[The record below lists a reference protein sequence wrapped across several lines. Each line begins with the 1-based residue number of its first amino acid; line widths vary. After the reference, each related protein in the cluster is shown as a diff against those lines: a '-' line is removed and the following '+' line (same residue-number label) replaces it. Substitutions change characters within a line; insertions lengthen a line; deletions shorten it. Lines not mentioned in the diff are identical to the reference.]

1 MREKFILVVTAV
13 VAIGIFAL
21 PSTISLFAGQ
31 HAWYNISDVGNE
43 VPCEKCHADVAEE
56 MKKITGPH
64 TGETGHGRFK
74 CDYCHRT
81 FDLNDYGGLPS
92 QNINQSIFSRYYYT
106 YASGDG
112 TGAQPGVEAHAAST
126 VPCMYCHSGEDE
138 GGIGTHGSFT
148 SNCCLCHHDGDSDHY
163 YHGNR
168 FYDGGASPEKCECIK
183 CHPVSGDYVLYVPP
197 AGGFN
202 LTANSSDTG
211 KLAAHKAFVFDAI
224 GNPDMEDA
232 NEACIACHTGI
243 PVRITWTHAYSLEFN
258 ASYDRGLLLPPT
270 HFNTSNYNT
279 NGTVVAVSYGNWSGG
294 ANVGDWPSGN
304 ITIWG

>member
-1 MREKFILVVTAV
+1 MKIMREKLVLVVTAV

-56 MKKITGPH
+56 MEKITGPH

-81 FDLNDYGGLPS
+81 FDLNDYGPEPN

-138 GGIGTHGSFT
+138 GGKGTHGTFT
-148 SNCCLCHHDGDSDHY
+148 SNCCLCHHDGDDDHY
-163 YHGNR
+163 
-168 FYDGGASPEKCECIK
+168 
-183 CHPVSGDYVLYVPP
+183 
-197 AGGFN
+197 
-202 LTANSSDTG
+202 
-211 KLAAHKAFVFDAI
+211 
-224 GNPDMEDA
+224 
-232 NEACIACHTGI
+232 
-243 PVRITWTHAYSLEFN
+243 
-258 ASYDRGLLLPPT
+258 
-270 HFNTSNYNT
+270 
-279 NGTVVAVSYGNWSGG
+279 
-294 ANVGDWPSGN
+294 
-304 ITIWG
+304 

>member
-1 MREKFILVVTAV
+1 MREKLVLVVTAV

-64 TGETGHGRFK
+64 TGETGYERMK
-74 CDYCHRT
+74 CGYCHRLPPIWRRNQT
-81 FDLNDYGGLPS
+81 FEN
-92 QNINQSIFSRYYYT
+92 YT

-112 TGAQPGVEAHAAST
+112 TGSQPGVESHAAST
-126 VPCMYCHSGEDE
+126 IPCMYCHSGNKS
-138 GGIGTHGSFT
+138 GV
-148 SNCCLCHHDGDSDHY
+148 
-163 YHGNR
+163 
-168 FYDGGASPEKCECIK
+168 
-183 CHPVSGDYVLYVPP
+183 VSGTANHTGIANMDCWSCHQVGWQNPNKRKAHEGRYTNSEDCRRCHANAHTGNAYYIPP

-202 LTANSSDTG
+202 LTANASDTG